1 VATRLFLRKLKTEL
15 RLPVLGLVDADPYGL
30 KILSVYMSGSKNMS
44 YDSANL
50 TTPDIKWLGIRPS
63 DLDRYGIPDQ
73 CRLPMTPGDLKVG
86 AELLKEE
93 FITSN
98 PAWVKELQAMC
109 AMKVKAEI
117 QSLSSFDFQCVGRGA
132 RRRAAAA
139 HTCRAAPTPTRA
151 RVPLRFT
158 RRRRRRRAGTS
169 RTRTCRKSSRRATG
183 FEREIQVGESESEG
197 GAAWALFFP
206 TGMPFNTRVRRKRPL
221 AGARA
226 LSLSC
231 SCRRRRWPRACAP
244 RPPAPRP
251 RASC

>member
-117 QSLSSFDFQCVGRGA
+117 QSLSSFDFQCVLRAA
-132 RRRAAAA
+132 RLPWPPGWRRA
-139 HTCRAAPTPTRA
+139 TRA
-151 RVPLRFT
+151 RELKPPTPLHLPT
-158 RRRRRRRAGTS
+158 PCCAARRYLTHTYLPQKLKAGDW
-169 RTRTCRKSSRRATG
+169 
-183 FEREIQVGESESEG
+183 I
-197 GAAWALFFP
+197 
-206 TGMPFNTRVRRKRPL
+206 
-221 AGARA
+221 
-226 LSLSC
+226 
-231 SCRRRRWPRACAP
+231 
-244 RPPAPRP
+244 
-251 RASC
+251 